1 MRCKLGPSAFAAGMS
16 EPSLSQVTQV
26 EWAGPLR
33 PPGEVEKKTV
43 YQYPGSRSEN
53 PLPGHAGANRDRHE
67 WDPTSSLP
75 ALDAQDTRTQVIS
88 ENG

>member
-1 MRCKLGPSAFAAGMS
+1 MPEPIFSVIS
-16 EPSLSQVTQV
+16 EV

-33 PPGEVEKKTV
+33 PLGEVEIKNV

-53 PLPGHAGANRDRHE
+53 PLPGHAGADRDRHE

-75 ALDAQDTRTQVIS
+75 ALDAQDIRMQVIS